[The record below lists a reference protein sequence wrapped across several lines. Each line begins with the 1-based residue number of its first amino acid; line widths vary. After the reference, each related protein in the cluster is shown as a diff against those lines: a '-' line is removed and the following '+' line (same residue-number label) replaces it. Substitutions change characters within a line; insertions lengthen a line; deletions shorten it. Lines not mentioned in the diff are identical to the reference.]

1 VSLDLRLVAH
11 APNGARQGVLPTPQ
25 TVSASMVFGD
35 VGGVEVAY
43 PPAGPK
49 GSLLASPCEIAVEVS
64 YDLGATWTE
73 PDNARY
79 LRLVRAGDT
88 VEQVPVVAYRGP
100 SYLWTL
106 SKARVLPEGLLNADG
121 KRPFLTATPGTIL
134 RTLIQEAQARG
145 ALAGLD
151 AASFTNALDSSGAA
165 WAQAIT
171 IYYEPGLDYLT
182 ILMNLQAQGL
192 IDFTMTGRTLKVYNA
207 DTVMAGAAT
216 GILQKGRDLTEAPY
230 TGTLEG
236 LANYVYLQGDEGASF
251 SRTNGAALAPWGR
264 WETFISQGGVKD
276 TGTMTVLS
284 DSALELSAA
293 ERVENTYG
301 LNFALATALPFRD
314 YGLGKD
320 VRIRDTAGL
329 PTSLRCR
336 QITLTRD
343 ERGTVAG
350 NVVLNDRF
358 LENEVR
364 QTRRVQGITGGS
376 TADGGTGARPAP
388 TGTDRMPPKAPTGLL
403 FASDSYLDD
412 EGKVWATITTTWVEP
427 TQNQDGT
434 ALTDLAGYEVF
445 WRLTGDTTWTL
456 ATSVDAPASSATI
469 GGYFPATGYEVAV
482 KAYDETGNRSGL
494 SVAGGLVTDDDAT
507 APVKPS
513 TPVVSALLGQILATW
528 DGLGTGGAA
537 LPTDFARLEFHASNV
552 SGFAPSAATLVDQS
566 TARQGGMSTVIT
578 GFAYDQPVYVRL
590 VMYDR
595 SGNVS
600 PVSDEASA
608 TPRRLVEFD
617 LGNGLRESVQ
627 AVWSDSFSTPGP
639 PKWQVE
645 SGAGSIAIVETA
657 DSTSGDGVL
666 EASGPDAWIIPT
678 MPMIPFDPDLLYRMR
693 IKYRGLA
700 GLSATSRIYAGW
712 LGFDKDGAFVSTTG
726 ANALSPHSHA
736 ASAATPPVDGSWA
749 IAEGFTQGHGSPNGN
764 NGVAPSPQLPG
775 VLHANVRYVLPI
787 IILNYTGV
795 AGDRMQVDR
804 IEIEQTR
811 YPANIIGRAQI
822 ANLAVDNA
830 KINDASMDKITAGVL
845 SAAVTISGRI
855 ATALTGARL
864 ELNSTGLKGYN
875 AGGSLMV
882 DIPNDG
888 SGSTI
893 TGTFQTALTGA
904 RVRLSA
910 SSGVSQVELYSGI
923 TGETE
928 PGRVI
933 SLVSGSGSTANASTS
948 IVAPKKNGLSS
959 ASIDLFSRDAN
970 SGADITVNSYNGS
983 VYWVSDSNYGV
994 HRFMNTG
1001 GDTAQPW
1008 LLLARTQA
1016 GAGNTAGALIANGT
1030 GGVAI
1035 NSIQM
1040 GGSIGSATMDLH
1052 AYQIRLYAD
1061 SPDYAVKVIGNFDHS
1076 SGSLLMTNEF
1086 GEGRL
1091 KSLTSG
1097 GFGYLQSP
1105 VIYNRT
1111 GAAGGDVN
1119 VNSVGTLYRVTS
1131 ARRYKVA
1138 IDYGTRYGDGS
1149 LIAALKSLRP
1159 VTFYDKAAAEQYAQV
1174 LERKANG
1181 EDVSDDELTV
1191 TNPLDLQVGLI
1202 AEDVAEAGMPELV
1215 QWGPDGQ
1222 AEGLNYNRLAVALLP
1237 WLNALDRRLTTLE
1250 SGT

>member
-1 VSLDLRLVAH
+1 MSLDMRLVAY

-25 TVSASMVFGD
+25 GVSASMPFGD
-35 VGGVEVAY
+35 VGGIETIY
-43 PPAGPK
+43 PAAGPR
-49 GSLLASPCEIAVEVS
+49 GSLLATPCEIAVEVS

-79 LRLVRAGDT
+79 LRLVRSGDT

-100 SYLWTL
+100 AYLWTL

-151 AASFTNALDSSGAA
+151 ASSFSNTLDSSGAA
-165 WAQAIT
+165 WAQVIT
-171 IYYEPGLDYLT
+171 IYYEPGLDYLS
-182 ILMNLQAQGL
+182 ILMNLAAQGL
-192 IDFTMTGRTLKVYNA
+192 VDFTMSGRALKVYNA

-236 LANYVYLQGDEGASF
+236 LANFVHLQGDEGLSF

-264 WETFISQGGVKD
+264 WESFISQGGVKD
-276 TGTMTVLS
+276 TGTMTVLT
-284 DSALELSAA
+284 DSALELSGA

-314 YGLGKD
+314 YGLGKE
-320 VRIRDTAGL
+320 VRIRDGAGL
-329 PTSLRCR
+329 PVSLRCR

-343 ERGTVAG
+343 ERGVVAG

-364 QTRRVQGITGGS
+364 QARRVQGITGGS

-388 TGTDRMPPKAPTGLL
+388 VGTDRLAPKPPTGLL

-412 EGKVWATITTTWVEP
+412 EGKVWATITTNWTEP
-427 TQNQDGT
+427 TQNADGT
-434 ALTDLAGYEVF
+434 ALTDLQGYEVF
-445 WRLTGDTTWTL
+445 WRLTGDTAWTL
-456 ATSVDAPASSATI
+456 ATTVDAPASGVTV
-469 GGYFPATGYEVAV
+469 GGYFPATAYEVAV
-482 KAYDETGNRSGL
+482 KAYDETGNRSAL
-494 SVAGGLVTDDDAT
+494 SVAGGLTTDDDVT
-507 APVKPS
+507 APPKPS
-513 TPVVSALLGQILATW
+513 TPVVTALLGQVLATW
-528 DGLGTGGAA
+528 DGLGDGAVA
-537 LPTDFARLEFHASNV
+537 LPSDFARLEFHASTV

-566 TARQGGMSTVIT
+566 TARQGGMSTVVT
-578 GFAYDQPVYVRL
+578 GFGYDVPVYVRL

-608 TPRRLVEFD
+608 TPRRLVPID
-617 LGNGLRESVQ
+617 MGNALRESVQ

-639 PKWQVE
+639 PLWQRE
-645 SGAGSIAIVETA
+645 SGTGTYAIVETT

-666 EASGPDAWIIPT
+666 EATGPDAWIIPT
-678 MPMIPFDPDLLYRMR
+678 MPMIPYDPDVLYRLR
-693 IKYRGLA
+693 VKYRGLA
-700 GLSATSRIYAGW
+700 GLSATSRLYAGW
-712 LGFDKDGAFVSTTG
+712 VGFDKDGLYVSTTG
-726 ANALSPHSHA
+726 ANTLSPHSHA
-736 ASAATPPVDGSWA
+736 ASAVTPPTDGSWA
-749 IAEGFTQGHGSPNGN
+749 TAEGFTQGHGSPNGSS
-764 NGVAPSPQLPG
+764 GAAPSPQLPG
-775 VLHANVRYVLPI
+775 VMHSSIRYVLPI
-787 IILNYTGV
+787 LILNYTGV
-795 AGDRMQVDR
+795 GADRMQVDR

-822 ANLAVDNA
+822 ANLAVDSA
-830 KINDASMDKITAGVL
+830 KINDMTADKITAGAL
-845 SAAVTISGRI
+845 TAAVTISGRI

-864 ELNSTGLKGYN
+864 ELNGTGLKGYN

-888 SGSTI
+888 TGATI
-893 TGTFQTALTGA
+893 TGTFQTALSGA

-948 IVAPKKNGLSS
+948 VVAPKKNGLAS

-970 SGADITVNSYNGS
+970 SGADMTVNSYNGS
-983 VYWVSDSNYGV
+983 VYWVSDSQYGV
-994 HRFMNTG
+994 HRFINTG
-1001 GDTAQPW
+1001 GDVAQPW
-1008 LLLARTQA
+1008 LTLARTQA
-1016 GAGNTAGALIANGT
+1016 GAGNTAGCLIANGT

-1061 SPDYAVKVIGNFDHS
+1061 SSDYAVKVIGNFDHS
-1076 SGSLLMTNEF
+1076 SGSLIMTNEF
-1086 GEGRL
+1086 GEARL

-1097 GFGYLQSP
+1097 GLGYVQSP

-1111 GAAGGDVN
+1111 GGASGDVN
-1119 VNSVGTLYRVTS
+1119 VNSVGTLFRVTS

-1149 LIAALKSLRP
+1149 LIDALRSLRP
-1159 VTFYDKAAAEQYAQV
+1159 VTFYDRAAAEQYAEV
-1174 LERKANG
+1174 LERRALG
-1181 EDVSDDELTV
+1181 EDVDPEELTV

-1237 WLNALDRRLTTLE
+1237 WLNALDARLAALE

>member
-1 VSLDLRLVAH
+1 MSLDMRLVAY

-25 TVSASMVFGD
+25 GVSASMVFGD
-35 VGGVEVAY
+35 VGGIETIY
-43 PPAGPK
+43 PAAGPK

-106 SKARVLPEGLLNADG
+106 GKARVLPEGLLNADG

-145 ALAGLD
+145 ALTGLS
-151 AASFTNALDSSGAA
+151 ATSFSNTLDSNGAA
-165 WAQAIT
+165 WAQSIT

-182 ILMNLQAQGL
+182 ILLNLQAQGL
-192 IDFTMTGRTLKVYNA
+192 IDFTMSGRTLKVYNA

-216 GILQKGRDLTEAPY
+216 GTLQKGRDLTEAPY

-236 LANYVYLQGDEGASF
+236 LANFVHLQGDEGLSF

-264 WETFISQGGVKD
+264 WESFISQGGVKD
-276 TGTMTVLS
+276 TGTMTVLT

-314 YGLGKD
+314 YNLGKD

-376 TADGGTGARPAP
+376 TADGGSGAQPAP
-388 TGTDRMPPKAPTGLL
+388 TGTDRMAPKPPTGLL

-427 TQNQDGT
+427 TQNADGT
-434 ALTDLAGYEVF
+434 ALTDLQGYEVY

-456 ATSVDAPASSATI
+456 ATLVDAPSSGVTI
-469 GGYFPATGYEVAV
+469 GQYLPATGYEVAV
-482 KAYDETGNRSGL
+482 KAYDETGNRSVL
-494 SVAGGLVTDDDAT
+494 SVAGGLITDDDVT
-507 APVKPS
+507 APPKPS
-513 TPVVSALLGQILATW
+513 TPVVQALLGQVLATW
-528 DGLGTGGAA
+528 DGLGTGGVA
-537 LPTDFARLEFHASNV
+537 LPTDFARLEFHASTV

-578 GFAYDQPVYVRL
+578 GFGYDTPVYVRL

-600 PVSDEASA
+600 PVSDEATA
-608 TPRRLVEFD
+608 TPRRLVPID
-617 LGNGLRESVQ
+617 MGNALRESVQ

-639 PKWQVE
+639 PLWQRE
-645 SGAGSIAIVETA
+645 SGTGTYAIVETTS
-657 DSTSGDGVL
+657 STSGDGVL
-666 EASGPDAWIIPT
+666 EATGPDAWIIPT
-678 MPMIPFDPDLLYRMR
+678 MPMIPFDPDVLYRMR
-693 IKYRGLA
+693 VKYRGLA
-700 GLSATSRIYAGW
+700 GLSATSRLYAGW
-712 LGFDKDGAFVSTTG
+712 VGFDKDGLYLSTTG
-726 ANALSPHSHA
+726 ANTLSPHSHT
-736 ASAATPPVDGSWA
+736 ASAVTPPTDGSWA
-749 IAEGFTQGHGSPNGN
+749 TAEGFTQGWGTTNGSSGA
-764 NGVAPSPQLPG
+764 APSPQLPG
-775 VLHANVRYVLPI
+775 TMHPNVRYVLPI
-787 IILNYTGV
+787 LILNYTGV
-795 AGDRMQVDR
+795 AGDKMQVDR

-811 YPANIIGRAQI
+811 YPSNIIGRAQI
-822 ANLAVDNA
+822 ADLAVNSA
-830 KINDASMDKITAGVL
+830 KINDMTADKITAGVM
-845 SAAVTISGRI
+845 SAALTLSGRI

-864 ELNSTGLKGYN
+864 EMNSTGLKGYN

-948 IVAPKKNGLSS
+948 VVAPRKNGLTS

-970 SGADITVNSYNGS
+970 SGADMTVNSYNGS
-983 VYWVSDSNYGV
+983 VYWVSDSTYGT
-994 HRFMNTG
+994 HRFMSTG
-1001 GDTAQPW
+1001 GDVNKPW
-1008 LLLARTQA
+1008 LTLSRTAA
-1016 GAGNTAGALIANGT
+1016 GEGNTAGCLIANGT

-1035 NSIQM
+1035 NSIQL

-1061 SPDYAVKVIGNFDHS
+1061 DSAYAVKVIGNFDV
-1076 SGSLLMTNEF
+1076 
-1086 GEGRL
+1086 
-1091 KSLTSG
+1091 SG
-1097 GFGYLQSP
+1097 GDCNITDQYGQKRFYGSYDTTSSYVQSLP
-1105 VIYNRT
+1105 VYQRT
-1111 GAAGGDVN
+1111 AAASAN
-1119 VNSVGTLYRVTS
+1119 VGVAATGTLFRATS
-1131 ARRYKVA
+1131 SERYKVA
-1138 IDYGTRYGDGS
+1138 IDRDWGQREQDGIVAS
-1149 LIAALKSLRP
+1149 LKRLRP
-1159 VTFYDKAAAEQYAQV
+1159 STYYDKGTAERYAELV
-1174 LERKANG
+1174 DPLLPDPK
-1181 EDVSDDELTV
+1181 DEPSLPTR
-1191 TNPLDLQVGLI
+1191 LIGLI
-1202 AEDVAEAGMPELV
+1202 AEDVAEIPGLEELV
-1215 QWGPDGQ
+1215 YRDDDGRVD
-1222 AEGLNYNRLAVALLP
+1222 GVNYDRVAVALIP
-1237 WLNALDRRLTTLE
+1237 WLNALDARLAALE
-1250 SGT
+1250 SGA